1 MNDMRGGEDDP
12 EPGGDAEESLFSWE
26 VDYVGPWREADAAA
40 RELSA
45 AAGALGMGEDV
56 RAVAHT
62 GPEGEPWVRMRPM
75 AARKVAAVLA
85 TLARVAQQ
93 SEGGDGDMRDDWRTA
108 SGERV
113 RIRQDRRGDYI
124 ECTGCPRPIKIT
136 GLGTAAAAAR
146 QHAQECRK

>member
-1 MNDMRGGEDDP
+1 MNDTRGGESDP
-12 EPGGDAEESLFSWE
+12 ERGGDAEESLWSRE
-26 VDYVGPWREADAAA
+26 VDYVRSWREADAAA
-40 RELSA
+40 RELNA

-62 GPEGEPWVRMRPM
+62 GPEGEPWVRMRPN

-85 TLARVAQQ
+85 TLARVAQC
-93 SEGGDGDMRDDWRTA
+93 EGGDGDVRDDWRTA

-113 RIRQDRRGDYI
+113 RIRKDRRGEYI
-124 ECTGCPRPIKIT
+124 ECTGCRRPIKIT

-146 QHAQECRK
+146 QHARECRK